1 MRRRVF
7 APAACKSCVLAEC
20 AALPQGLSVHCG
32 FGSADYTRFIRLPV
46 NSQRFCLRLQNIYC
60 IMLWNIGKVGVIMLD
75 SSTSLMLL
83 ILLGVVILVILSV
96 AFLTHMKKADKD
108 NDIRLDHIDKSIQ
121 EIKQCI
127 ASPKKS
133 DAGERKSENSPPAVK
148 VEAVGAVQAPGSSAR
163 ADAQGKPEAE
173 SPSWMDAKKR
183 AVSPWQNAPHK
194 QDMAPEPRV
203 SVNRQPEAGVSVNRQ
218 PEPQRE
224 EPIIR
229 EIKPREI
236 HSLDRVLKDLDRGA
250 AAQTLYTAEA
260 ERKGSAL
267 RSRAST
273 QEAKNDAQVPKPMN
287 TVKRGQ
293 EQSSGQGSLAEALKK
308 GALKMKDVGIE
319 KVSVP
324 IEEDRSQKVKTAG
337 EKKTTPIH
345 FVDRSTATD
354 RQGRIYSVDQ
364 LKEQI
369 K

>member
-1 MRRRVF
+1 
-7 APAACKSCVLAEC
+7 
-20 AALPQGLSVHCG
+20 
-32 FGSADYTRFIRLPV
+32 
-46 NSQRFCLRLQNIYC
+46 
-60 IMLWNIGKVGVIMLD
+60 MLD

-121 EIKQCI
+121 EIKKCI
-127 ASPKKS
+127 ASPKKNEE
-133 DAGERKSENSPPAVK
+133 GERKSENPLPAVK
-148 VEAVGAVQAPGSSAR
+148 VEAVGVAEAAGSSVR
-163 ADAQGKPEAE
+163 AGASLE
-173 SPSWMDAKKR
+173 SKEELPSWMDANKR
-183 AVSPWQNAPHK
+183 AVSPWQNPPHK
-194 QDMAPEPRV
+194 RWIAPERRE
-203 SVNRQPEAGVSVNRQ
+203 NTKRQQ
-218 PEPQRE
+218 EPYGE

-236 HSLDRVLKDLDRGA
+236 HSLDRVLKDLNRSV
-250 AAQTLYTAEA
+250 AAQTLYNAET
-260 ERKGSAL
+260 ENKGSGS
-267 RSRAST
+267 RSRGFT
-273 QEAKNDAQVPKPMN
+273 QEAENAAPVPKSMN
-287 TVKRGQ
+287 TGECGQ
-293 EQSSGQGSLAEALKK
+293 EQSSEPGSLAEALKK